1 MKKFINGESLYH
13 CFPKISL
20 KMKLTSLFLMVFL
33 FQMNANDVLSQN
45 RKISLNMEQVTIENV
60 LNKIEKETDYKF
72 LYENNVFDF
81 DRIVSIS
88 VKKEK
93 LSSVLE
99 ILFKDFNVSI
109 IFLEKQIHIKTGS
122 TTLLPK
128 EEKVIKKS
136 NIQQKIISGTVLDN
150 TGEPLPGASIIE
162 KGTTKGTTT
171 DFDGNF
177 SLTITDQNAIL
188 VISFIGFLTQEVP
201 VNEKTTLVITLQ
213 EDAAKLDEV
222 IVVGYG
228 SQKKVNLTGSVVS
241 VKGSDINKRPITQGS
256 QALQGAASGVY
267 VNTNSGEPGNDN
279 ASITIRG
286 VGTLNNSEPLV
297 LIDGIEG
304 PLNSINP
311 NDIETINVLKD
322 AASASIYGTRAANG
336 VILITTKR
344 GVVGKTTVN
353 YSTYYGISSPTV
365 LPKTVTDTKLY
376 LDTYVQAAARTGRS
390 TPFTPALIDEI
401 AALGSKDWVGDFINT
416 GVVQNH
422 DLAIS
427 GGNENVR
434 YRWSTNYLDQDDYL
448 KGDYYLK
455 RFNTRLNLD
464 FSINDKINAGVSMA
478 FVNTDNRQ
486 APKGD
491 PSGSIG
497 SGTVDPYAGKGNFLY
512 QILLVNPPNQF
523 VYDEFGRY
531 GGTGGES
538 SRSQR
543 DNPQALIDTQW
554 IDIDGTEF
562 QGNAYV
568 EYEPI
573 EDLKIKYTAAINS
586 QQQSYQS
593 TRLEYEQ
600 YDRFG
605 NRSALRNPGSLLR
618 TQESS
623 IQNITNWLQATWKK
637 SIGNHNFNLLAG
649 VNQETSTIRRIATY
663 EKGFGSTV
671 LVRVGNGTENVDIA
685 NYNGEWALQSIFG
698 RVNYN
703 YKDKYLLEVNVRRD
717 GSSRFGSK
725 SRWATFPGVSAG
737 YVLSNEDFW
746 KSDFIS
752 LLKLR
757 ASWGKLGVQSSN
769 YYPFAAELTS
779 GTDYNGVSGSSLTK
793 LGNQN
798 LAWEETKV
806 TDVGVDV
813 KLFGGKVSLEADYF
827 IKESSGILT
836 DLPNPLTS
844 GISSNITVNAAS
856 VENKGW
862 DMSLRT
868 NNQIGKLKIR
878 TGLNITH
885 VKNKVLQID
894 PSLTDGDDFLRI
906 GYASYWKRG
915 EAAGAIIAHEFGGIF
930 QVEDFNPDGTLVS
943 GLDYT
948 TISSTAP
955 RAGDIKYTDPNGD
968 NIINDLD
975 RVVVG
980 NQNPEWLYGF
990 NFDFEYEGFDM
1001 GLFFQGVGETNS
1013 MVNRYTGNFGHSGLR
1028 EYWLNGWTEENRSNT
1043 QPAVFV
1049 DRDGFNGRTIASGS
1063 GGGFGNMNSFWMIN
1077 QQYLRLKNIVI
1088 GYSLPDKILEKL
1100 SVDHLRLYVS
1110 GQNLWTNSKLDD
1122 LDPERNAN
1130 VNHFGGTMPQ
1140 TKGVTVGMNL
1150 TF

>member
-1 MKKFINGESLYH
+1 MKINSKKSS
-13 CFPKISL
+13 FPFKRKVLINI
-20 KMKLTSLFLMVFL
+20 MRIFVFL
-33 FQMNANDVLSQN
+33 CFTTVFSLTPDSVLSQN
-45 RKISLNMEQVTIENV
+45 SKVIIDSNKSLTVDEVFDLIMEQTDYEFIYQEGIFDDFPKVQLKKGKISTNKLLEKSLSKGSYKIV
-60 LNKIEKETDYKF
+60 LT
-72 LYENNVFDF
+72 ENNTVL
-81 DRIVSIS
+81 
-88 VKKEK
+88 VKKD
-93 LSSVLE
+93 VTV
-99 ILFKDFNVSI
+99 NVVK
-109 IFLEKQIHIKTGS
+109 KQ
-122 TTLLPK
+122 
-128 EEKVIKKS
+128 EFE
-136 NIQQKIISGTVLDN
+136 ISGIVN
-150 TGEPLPGASIIE
+150 NNNGQPLPGANILE
-162 KGTTKGTTT
+162 KGTSNGTQT

-177 SLTITDQNAIL
+177 SLTVSNENATL
-188 VISFIGFLTQEVP
+188 VVSYIGFLTQEVQLGG
-201 VNEKTTLVITLQ
+201 KTSFIITLQ

-222 IVVGYG
+222 VVVGYG
-228 SQKKVNLTGSVVS
+228 SQKKVNLTGAVSS
-241 VKGSDINKRPITQGS
+241 VKGDDINKRPITQGS
-256 QALQGAASGVY
+256 QALQGITPGVY
-267 VNTNSGEPGNDN
+267 INTNSGEPGNDN
-279 ASITIRG
+279 AAITIRG
-286 VGTLNNSEPLV
+286 VGTLNNAEPLV
-297 LIDGIEG
+297 LIDGIEA

-336 VILITTKR
+336 VVLITTKR
-344 GVVGKTTVN
+344 GTVGKTVVN
-353 YSTYYGISSPTV
+353 YNAYLSTTRPTV

-376 LDTYVQAAARTGRS
+376 LQTYVKAAERTGRNH
-390 TPFTPALIDEI
+390 PFTPALIDEI
-401 AALGSKDWVGDFINT
+401 ASLGSKNWVGDFIET
-416 GVVQNH
+416 GIIQNH

-427 GGNENVR
+427 GGSKKIK
-434 YRWSTNYLDQDDYL
+434 YRWSTSYLDQDDYL
-448 KGDYYLK
+448 KGDYFLK

-464 FSINDKINAGVSMA
+464 FSLNDKIKSGVSMA
-478 FVNTDNRQ
+478 FVNNNNRQ
-486 APKGD
+486 MPKGD
-491 PSGSIG
+491 PSRGIG
-497 SGTVDPYAGKGNFLY
+497 NGTVDPFAGKGNFLY

-523 VYDEFGRY
+523 PYDEFGRY

-554 IDIDGTEF
+554 IDVDGTEF
-562 QGNAYV
+562 FGNAFL

-586 QQQSYQS
+586 QKESYAS

-605 NRSALRNPGSLLR
+605 NRSALRNSGSLLR

-637 SIGNHNFNLLAG
+637 SIDNHNFNLLAG

-663 EKGFGSTV
+663 EKGFGSTA

-685 NYNGEWALQSIFG
+685 NFNGEWALQSVFG
-698 RVNYN
+698 RLNYN
-703 YKDKYLLEVNVRRD
+703 YKDKYLFEANVRRD

-737 YVLSNEDFW
+737 YVLSKEDFW
-746 KSDFIS
+746 KSDFIT

-769 YYPFAAELTS
+769 YYPFAAEFSS

-806 TDVGVDV
+806 TDFGVDLR
-813 KLFGGKVSLEADYF
+813 LFGGKVSLEADYF

-836 DLPNPLTS
+836 DLPNPITT

-878 TGLNITH
+878 TGLNITN

-894 PSLTDGDDFLRI
+894 PSLTDGDDFLRV

-930 QVEDFNPDGTLVS
+930 QEEDFNPDGTLVS
-943 GLDYT
+943 GIDYS
-948 TISSTAP
+948 TISSVAP
-955 RAGDIKYTDPNGD
+955 RTGDIKYTDQNGD
-968 NIINDLD
+968 NIINDED

-990 NFDFEYEGFDM
+990 NLDLEYKGFDM
-1001 GLFFQGVGETNS
+1001 SVFLQGVGETNS

-1028 EYWLNGWTEENRSNT
+1028 EFWLNAWTPENRSNT
-1043 QPAVFV
+1043 IPAIFV

-1063 GGGFGNMNSFWMIN
+1063 QGGFGNQNSFWVIN

-1088 GYSLPDKILEKL
+1088 GYSLPAEVLEKL
-1100 SVDHLRLYVS
+1100 SVDRLRLYVS
-1110 GQNLWTNSKLDD
+1110 GQNLWTSSKLDD

-1130 VNHFGGTMPQ
+1130 VNHFGGTLPQ
-1140 TKGVTVGMNL
+1140 QKVITVGLNV